1 VAVVEIKVPVKAH
14 KDRPRKDK
22 EPKTTVK
29 PEGLSRDAV
38 AGKFSATSRQYE
50 TYKAKNGMR
59 LDREWNE
66 LTTFI
71 QFKMN
76 GENLDDAVRRIE
88 SFRSKMQAERE

>member
-1 VAVVEIKVPVKAH
+1 LKYSAASAGSGAFLA
-14 KDRPRKDK
+14 
-22 EPKTTVK
+22 K
-29 PEGLSRDAV
+29 PASRRSVGSRLLSV